1 MAAVPTNDLPGTER
15 DELLCTYAALI
26 CHDSDVEIT
35 SDNLNALIH
44 ASGARHVESYWPVLF
59 ARMLK
64 GKDVSEMLSAAG
76 SVGAVAGAAPA
87 AGAAAAGAEAA
98 PAEEAKPAEEE
109 EEEDEDMG
117 FDLFD

>member
-1 MAAVPTNDLPGTER
+1 MATVPTHDIPGTER
-15 DELLCTYAALI
+15 DELLCTYAALLL
-26 CHDSDVEIT
+26 HDSDLEIT
-35 SDNLNALIH
+35 SENINSLIH

-76 SVGAVAGAAPA
+76 SVGAVAAAPA
-87 AGAAAAGAEAA
+87 GGAAAAGGEAA
-98 PAEEAKPAEEE
+98 PAEEAKVEEEE